1 MPTDALWRAFASTG
15 SPALYLLYRV
25 SQQQRG
31 KDSREG
37 EIPSPQ
43 D

>member
-15 SPALYLLYRV
+15 SPALYLLYRER
-25 SQQQRG
+25 QQRG

-37 EIPSPQ
+37 EKPSPQ